1 MEIIKAIQ
9 QLSNPVLDWIM
20 RIITEGGDI
29 YFFIL
34 IGAFL
39 YWIVDKKF
47 AFKLMVS
54 FILSAMINGVIKHF
68 TNKPR
73 PYQEGAQAIL
83 QETTGSSMPSGHA
96 QASGALSSMLIYQYD
111 EIKWVKYLAIA
122 LMILVPFSRMYLG
135 QHYLEDVLVGSLL
148 GIVLGLFFLWILG
161 LGKENTEDLKAMVVI
176 PLFIVALFFIY
187 NEQFYVAAGGYMGL
201 VFGYFLE
208 KRYVQ
213 YEVKEIWWVQLL
225 KFFIGII
232 GALIIK
238 EGMKPLFALIG
249 DHYIFDLIRYFLVAL
264 WASVGAMYVFKALFK
279 RNGQSKF
286 VKQ

>member
-29 YFFIL
+29 YFFIIL
-34 IGAFL
+34 GAIL

-68 TNKPR
+68 TNKLR
-73 PYQEGAQAIL
+73 PYQEGAIPIL

-96 QASGALSSMLIYQYD
+96 QASGALSSMLIYRYY
-111 EIKWVKYLAIA
+111 EFKWVRYLSIT

-148 GIVLGLFFLWILG
+148 GVFFGLFFLWVLEI
-161 LGKENTEDLKAMVVI
+161 GKKDTEDLKAFLVI
-176 PLFIVALFFIY
+176 PLFVVALFFVY
-187 NEQFYVAAGGYMGL
+187 NEQFYVAAGGYIGL
-201 VFGYFLE
+201 TVGYFLE

-213 YEVKEIWWVQLL
+213 YEVKEIGWVQLL
-225 KFFIGII
+225 KFIIGIT
-232 GALIIK
+232 GALILK
-238 EGMKPLFALIG
+238 EGIKPLFALMG
-249 DHYIFDLIRYFLVAL
+249 NHYVLDLVRYMLVAL
-264 WASVGAMYVFKALFK
+264 WASFGAMALFK
-279 RNGQSKF
+279 KLFKVNGESRF